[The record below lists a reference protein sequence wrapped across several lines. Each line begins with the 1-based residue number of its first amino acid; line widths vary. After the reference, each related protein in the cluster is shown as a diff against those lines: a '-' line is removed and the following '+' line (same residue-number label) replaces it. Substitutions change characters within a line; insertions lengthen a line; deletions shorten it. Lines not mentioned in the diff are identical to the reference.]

1 MLVRACD
8 RERVRVFVCASVCA
22 RANMCARPSV
32 NARASVFL
40 LSIYES
46 YLVFPF
52 IFSSISELGDL
63 FVNQNLKKEKD
74 GK

>member
-1 MLVRACD
+1 MYAR
-8 RERVRVFVCASVCA
+8 ASVNA
-22 RANMCARPSV
+22 RESV

-46 YLVFPF
+46 YLVLLFL
-52 IFSSISELGDL
+52 FSSISELGDI

-74 GK
+74 RK